1 MTEQLSNKDE
11 LGSSFPVT
19 RRALINGYVVAAI
32 VLLLVPCTSFI
43 EALVNASTPT
53 IHLDPIPF
61 ALLFAALICAGIC
74 CGNRARSKTLR
85 IAGLFVACTTTAYCL
100 SALAVTTFVGWLD
113 FTDRVNDLDDLHVF
127 VGRSIAGFF
136 EKHPPQQ
143 AFGLG
148 LWSLLTPVALLL
160 FVILL
165 ATLARRFLA
174 KGDLAERLAI
184 TIILAAV
191 GSSAFLLGSMLTSE
205 RFPRS
210 EVEVGNLVFPIAPKV
225 MLGALSAWSY
235 VNLRATVAPKRNS
248 RSARS
253 AVDVEKVLS
262 QVSQISIIILVLLY
276 LGISQT
282 SGYAHRLSE
291 LIRARQAFAV
301 DVLKEQIKDD
311 SVWSITHF
319 EDGKTI
325 GKSFTVQAPWA
336 TIEVGEYA
344 ADKGRRR
351 VEVKETLTGEEWTV
365 RVHQNSLYG
374 STKEVADREG
384 VRYDGSE
391 GPIKIYPRIETEL
404 RSKEVAFP
412 GTGLSLNLSSFTLLV
427 PFIVFAALVL
437 LQYRARTALTYYSRT
452 KIPLIIL
459 HARRGLAGTLARL
472 WLSAIAIGP
481 YLLSILVVQAV
492 ALTLRARGGTVNTLS
507 LDAIATGYVL
517 AVLVMLI
524 TSTRSAVKTLLAL
537 RSTALQLF
545 L

>member
-85 IAGLFVACTTTAYCL
+85 VAGLFVACTTTAYCL

-113 FTDRVNDLDDLHVF
+113 FTDRVNDLDDLDVF

-210 EVEVGNLVFPIAPKV
+210 EVEVGNLVFPIAPIV

-276 LGISQT
+276 FRHFADVRLCAPPLGT
-282 SGYAHRLSE
+282 NSGKAGVCSGCLEGANQRRFSLEHYPL
-291 LIRARQAFAV
+291 
-301 DVLKEQIKDD
+301 
-311 SVWSITHF
+311 
-319 EDGKTI
+319 
-325 GKSFTVQAPWA
+325 
-336 TIEVGEYA
+336 
-344 ADKGRRR
+344 RRR
-351 VEVKETLTGEEWTV
+351 QDCRQVLYCAGSLGNDRSRRIRGRQRAQTGGGQRDSNWRGVDRPCTPK
-365 RVHQNSLYG
+365 QSLRQYKG
-374 STKEVADREG
+374 SGR
-384 VRYDGSE
+384 
-391 GPIKIYPRIETEL
+391 
-404 RSKEVAFP
+404 P
-412 GTGLSLNLSSFTLLV
+412 GRG
-427 PFIVFAALVL
+427 AL
-437 LQYRARTALTYYSRT
+437 
-452 KIPLIIL
+452 
-459 HARRGLAGTLARL
+459 
-472 WLSAIAIGP
+472 
-481 YLLSILVVQAV
+481 
-492 ALTLRARGGTVNTLS
+492 
-507 LDAIATGYVL
+507 
-517 AVLVMLI
+517 
-524 TSTRSAVKTLLAL
+524 
-537 RSTALQLF
+537 
-545 L
+545 